1 LNRREFQVSIIKLS
15 GAGLALLHPAL
26 KISAGEKSAPRADPE
41 LAQGRESSLSRTYVD
56 PRLRGG
62 DGNGSGRDGEGGGGE
77 GDGNSH
83 RLGEGRTPT
92 EDSSDIIELYKR
104 AIVMDSL
111 CAPFVDPE
119 AMPGTEAAAA
129 VHQSGI
135 SAVNHTISAPDWE
148 GTVKNLA
155 SVEALIERFPDAFTL
170 VRQHSDIARA
180 KGENKIGIIPGFQY
194 TAFFEEDTG
203 RVETFR
209 KLGVRIMQITYNNRS
224 NFGDGCLEPGN
235 AGLSK
240 AGIALIKK
248 MNDLGIAV
256 DLSHSGYRTTAEAID
271 ASAKPVLISH
281 AGCAAVCP
289 HPRNKPDEILRS
301 LADRG
306 GYFGVYLMP
315 YLVASPT
322 VPTRQHVLD
331 HLTHAIKVCGSDH
344 VGIGSDGSIEK
355 VVLTPAQKAD
365 FDADIARRKKLGIG
379 APGEDRYPYVPDLN
393 GPDHMQIIAEELARR
408 GQPSSVITKV
418 LGANFQRVL
427 GDIWG
432 TA

>member
-1 LNRREFQVSIIKLS
+1 ME
-15 GAGLALLHPAL
+15 P
-26 KISAGEKSAPRADPE
+26 
-41 LAQGRESSLSRTYVD
+41 
-56 PRLRGG
+56 G
-62 DGNGSGRDGEGGGGE
+62 DGQASF
-77 GDGNSH
+77 SQ
-83 RLGEGRTPT
+83 T
-92 EDSSDIIELYKR
+92 ELYER

-111 CAPFVDPE
+111 CDPFVDLEATPGPE
-119 AMPGTEAAAA
+119 SLAA
-129 VHQSGI
+129 VRQSGI
-135 SAVNHTISAPDWE
+135 TAVNCTISAPDFE
-148 GTVKNLA
+148 GTIKNLA
-155 SVEALIERFPDAFTL
+155 SLEALIEKFPEAL
-170 VRQHSDIARA
+170 SIVRQHSAIARA
-180 KGENKIGIIPGFQY
+180 KREGKVGIIPGFQY

-203 RVETFR
+203 RIEVFR

-224 NFGDGCLEPGN
+224 TFGDGCLEPGN

-240 AGIALIKK
+240 EGIALIKK

-256 DLSHSGYRTTAEAID
+256 DLSHSGYRTTSEAIG
-271 ASAKPVLISH
+271 ASSKPVLISH
-281 AGCAAVCP
+281 AGCAAVYP
-289 HPRNKPDEILRS
+289 HPRNKPDEILKS

-331 HLTHAIKVCGSDH
+331 HLVHAINVCGADH
-344 VGIGSDGSIEK
+344 VGIGSDGSIQK
-355 VVLTPAQKAD
+355 VVLTPKQKAD

-408 GQPSSVITKV
+408 GQSSSVIAKV